1 MSNKKQMTAV
11 EWLIDQIEENIEDIP
26 TGVKEQAKQMEK
38 EQMINAYIA
47 GLTPQV
53 VYNSE
58 KSQAEQYYNEIYETN

>member
-1 MSNKKQMTAV
+1 MKQQTAID
-11 EWLIDQIEENIEDIP
+11 WLISQYIKDDMFKK
-26 TGVKEQAKQMEK
+26 GVYEQAKQMEK